1 MTAAAA
7 QMSADQREVL
17 DAALKA
23 VRVRDQFSPFKESP
37 SKKLHGEDAP
47 RLGLERYQARL
58 GKPFELDQPGEIG
71 RVGAAEISPYTRAP
85 LGIDYPRCESDA
97 LVKAARSAMGGWAA
111 ASPDTRAGVLIDM
124 LFELEKDAFENAHA
138 TMHTA
143 GQGFVMAFSGSGANA
158 LDRGLE
164 ALVYAYKAQ
173 TDVPDAARWTKRFLD
188 PEPVTLDKTY
198 HRVPLGPAAIVCCAT
213 FPLWNAYPALTAN
226 LMTGNAAILKPH
238 PSSILPTAMAT
249 ATCRRVLAQAGFDPN
264 LVLLA
269 ADSPEEPVTKALIS
283 HPDCRIIDYTGSQR
297 FGTWIEQNAGD
308 RLVFTETA
316 GCNSVVFHSA
326 DDFERAAGAVV
337 RAMTAF
343 SSQMCTA
350 PQNYFVPRS
359 GVRSGDRLVPYTEAV
374 EILAAAIDRIAGDNA
389 VGPAVCATVQ
399 AESTLANVEAMT
411 ARGERE
417 GRILRRAAPVANPDF
432 PDARTC
438 SPVLIETDAD
448 NEDFYGEERFGP
460 IGFVIP
466 VDTAEEGVALA
477 TRQARTRGAIASY
490 LYAVD
495 QAFIEKALPAYTA
508 AGASVSINIDRG
520 MPVNFMAAYS
530 DYHVTGLNPAGNASL
545 TDLAFVAP
553 RFRVVQTRRM
563 RG

>member
-1 MTAAAA
+1 MTVVAA
-7 QMSADQREVL
+7 QTSPDRRKVL
-17 DAALKA
+17 EAALEA
-23 VRVRDQFSPFKESP
+23 VRLRDQFSPFKESP
-37 SKKLHGEDAP
+37 STKLHGEDAP
-47 RLGLERYQARL
+47 RQGLERYQARL
-58 GKPFELDQPGEIG
+58 GKAFDLRQPGETG
-71 RVGAAEISPYTRAP
+71 RVGEAEISPYTREP
-85 LGIDYPRCESDA
+85 LGIDYPRCDPDA
-97 LVKAARSAMGGWAA
+97 LVKSARAAMGRWAV
-111 ASPDTRAGVLIDM
+111 ASPDKRAGVLIDM

-164 ALVYAYKAQ
+164 ALVYGYKAQ
-173 TDVPDAARWTKRFLD
+173 IDVPDQALWTKQFLD
-188 PEPVTLDKTY
+188 PEPVSLAKRF

-238 PSSILPTAMAT
+238 PTSILPVAMAV
-249 ATCRRVLAQAGFDPN
+249 ATCRRVLEEAGFDPD

-269 ADSPEEPVTKALIS
+269 ADSPQSPVTKDLIA

-326 DDFERAAGAVV
+326 DDFERAASAVV

-350 PQNYFVPRS
+350 PQNFYVPKS
-359 GVRSGDRLVPYTEAV
+359 GVRSGERIVPYDEAV
-374 EILAAAIDRIAGDNA
+374 EILAGAIDRIAGDNA

-399 AESTLANVEAMT
+399 AESTLKNVEAMT

-417 GRILRRAAPVANPDF
+417 GCIVRAASPVSNPDF
-432 PDARTC
+432 PNARTC
-438 SPVLIETDAD
+438 SPVLIETDAQ

-466 VDTAEEGVALA
+466 VDSAEDGVARA
-477 TRQARTRGAIASY
+477 TRQAKTRGAIASY
-490 LYAVD
+490 LYSTD
-495 QAFIEKALPAYTA
+495 EAFIDTALPAYID
-508 AGASVSINIDRG
+508 AGASVSVNIDRG

-553 RFRVVQTRRM
+553 RFRVVQIRRPA
-563 RG
+563 

>member
-1 MTAAAA
+1 MTAPAT
-7 QMSADQREVL
+7 QTRSDRRKVL
-17 DAALKA
+17 EAALEA
-23 VRVRDQFSPFKESP
+23 VRLRDQFSPFKESP
-37 SKKLHGEDAP
+37 SKKLHGEAAP
-47 RLGLERYQARL
+47 RLGKERFQERL

-71 RVGAAEISPYTRAP
+71 RVGEAEISPYTRKP
-85 LGIDYPRCESDA
+85 LGIDYPRCDPGSLIKSARAAMES
-97 LVKAARSAMGGWAA
+97 WAA
-111 ASPDTRAGVLIDM
+111 TSPDTRADVLIDM
-124 LFELEKDAFENAHA
+124 LFELEKDTFETAHA

-164 ALVYAYKAQ
+164 ALVYGYKAQ
-173 TDVPDAARWTKRFLD
+173 MDVPDTARWTKRFLD
-188 PEPVTLDKTY
+188 PEPVTLDKRY

-238 PSSILPTAMAT
+238 PSSILPTAMAV
-249 ATCRRVLAQAGFDPN
+249 ATCRRVLERAGFDPN

-269 ADSPEEPVTKALIS
+269 TDSPDHPVTKELIS

-326 DDFERAAGAVV
+326 QDFEKAASAVV
-337 RAMTAF
+337 RAMSSF

-359 GVRSGDRLVPYTEAV
+359 GVRSGDRVIAYEEAV
-374 EILAAAIDRIAGDNA
+374 QILVSAIDRIAGDNA
-389 VGPAVCATVQ
+389 TGSAVCATVQ
-399 AESTLANVEAMT
+399 AESTLGNVEEMT

-417 GRILRRAAPVANPDF
+417 GRVLRRASPVANPDY

-438 SPVLIETDAD
+438 SPVLIESEPD

-466 VDTAEEGVALA
+466 VETAEEGVERA
-477 TRQARTRGAIASY
+477 THQARSRGAISSY
-490 LYAVD
+490 LYSTD
-495 QAFIEKALPAYTA
+495 EDFIEKALPAYIA
-508 AGASVSINIDRG
+508 AGASVSVNIDGG

-553 RFRVVQTRRM
+553 RFRVVQTRRKA
-563 RG
+563 G